1 MLKMTIFNHHSKRG
15 KTHTGKN
22 HCSCIFA
29 KRSSKKRHSYP
40 QVEWQLACGFFKVP
54 CGPWITC
61 FQKKENVVLPRVGL
75 EITTVVRI
83 TFLVQFPPQGT
94 WHWWRLS
101 AAHVCVWIYI
111 YIYIYIDI
119 YIYIYTYTCIY
130 TYKCIYIC
138 IYIYI
143 HLCIFNIY
151 IYIHVHTSI
160 YIYICMYIHMYIYI
174 YTYIYSYTP
183 IYIHICICHM
193 YHMCTYLQG
202 ARPSSSALSSVL
214 SSGFGSRPSV
224 IWILA
229 SHHLPY

>member
-1 MLKMTIFNHHSKRG
+1 MMISN
-15 KTHTGKN
+15 
-22 HCSCIFA
+22 
-29 KRSSKKRHSYP
+29 
-40 QVEWQLACGFFKVP
+40 
-54 CGPWITC
+54 
-61 FQKKENVVLPRVGL
+61 
-75 EITTVVRI
+75 
-83 TFLVQFPPQGT
+83 
-94 WHWWRLS
+94 
-101 AAHVCVWIYI
+101 
-111 YIYIYIDI
+111 
-119 YIYIYTYTCIY
+119 
-130 TYKCIYIC
+130 KCIYIC

-174 YTYIYSYTP
+174 YTYIYSYTH

-193 YHMCTYLQG
+193 HHMCTYLQG

-229 SHHLPY
+229 SHHLPYQESRAANWVCLISLSLPPLAKTIAHSSTSLFPHTSDCLEKNLVAVLKQKYIYISVQYLSCCARDLGPVVPQYVACICLCALYSHCT